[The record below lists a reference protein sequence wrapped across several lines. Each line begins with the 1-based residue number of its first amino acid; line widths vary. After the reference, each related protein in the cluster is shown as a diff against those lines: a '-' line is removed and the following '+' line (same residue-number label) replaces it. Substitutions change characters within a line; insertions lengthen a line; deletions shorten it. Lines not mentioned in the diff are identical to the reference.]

1 MTFIENIIKKTKRC
15 RYRVLS
21 LFLKRISEIIEL
33 KDTIDKKIKEIN
45 EQKKNDNLAIITK
58 NQKKKGKRRINKK
71 KIISNLNL

>member
-1 MTFIENIIKKTKRC
+1 M
-15 RYRVLS
+15 
-21 LFLKRISEIIEL
+21 FLKRISEIIEL
-33 KDTIDKKIKEIN
+33 KDKIDKKIKEIN